1 MTLLTSSTSFSKEMA
16 LLFQMALPVP
26 SQSQEP
32 LLLSGRVAFQ
42 HASFGNELLV
52 NSTVSASTEISRLSL
67 IRKSCTGK
75 MIFELTHLLTQIL
88 CYISKPRVM
97 FYARVWEVIL

>member
-1 MTLLTSSTSFSKEMA
+1 MA
-16 LLFQMALPVP
+16 LLFQMVLPVP
-26 SQSQEP
+26 LQSQEP
-32 LLLSGRVAFQ
+32 LLLSGGIAFH

-52 NSTVSASTEISRLSL
+52 IANSTWRTSTETSKLSL

-75 MIFELTHLLTQIL
+75 MILELTHLLTQIL

-97 FYARVWEVIL
+97 FCTRVWEVIL